1 MKTATLNQ
9 GLKILSYLED
19 VSSEQIQK
27 TIESGLLAQVIRSG
41 ELLNITQYVASD
53 KIKCLWELIG
63 VLTNYERISI
73 TVPHAPYQST
83 FEVMPRDREAF
94 QEHWQVRCWK
104 AYSSEAQAESHG
116 MDGGHVDS
124 CHGLLLFETRLP
136 KCLDSCGCCFPQQLS
151 AIGIQSPQTR
161 VWVRKT
167 IEVGNRRGS
176 FDILTIGDRA

>member
-1 MKTATLNQ
+1 MKTATLKQ

-19 VSSEQIQK
+19 VPSEQIQK

-63 VLTNYERISI
+63 VLTNYEGISI
-73 TVPHAPYQST
+73 TVPHAPYQSIR
-83 FEVMPRDREAF
+83 EVLSQDRDAF

-104 AYSSEAQAESHG
+104 ESSEAQSESHG
-116 MDGGHVDS
+116 MSGGHVDS
-124 CHGLLLFETRLP
+124 CHGLLLFEARLP
-136 KCLDSCGCCFPQQLS
+136 RRLDNCACCFPSELDTL
-151 AIGIQSPQTR
+151 GIHCPQTK
-161 VWVRKT
+161 VWVRKM

-176 FDILTIGDRA
+176 FDILTIGDRS